1 MIGKITKGS
10 RTGSI
15 GAYLHGPGR
24 ANEHAYTSE
33 TGKRETGGQVIA
45 SNLPVIGDTDSKRWA
60 AQMRQPLALRDKAVK
75 QPIWQVSLALPP
87 GEKLT
92 QRQWADAAQTFVE
105 KLGVQENPWVAV
117 HHGSS
122 RGGNDHIHIVLNRVD
137 FEGKLWAAKQD
148 FRQVQRVSTHLE
160 KVYGLAPAP
169 RTRTSQSPERTPQKV
184 VHQGQ
189 RVKVESLHKGREAVR
204 LMKLGSPYPPGTRP
218 RESIRQRI
226 ERDAAVLRDA
236 KRAAPR
242 NYPLDRGEGFGR

>member
-24 ANEHAYTSE
+24 ANEHSYKTE
-33 TGKRETGGQVIA
+33 TGKVESGGQVIA
-45 SNLPVIGDTDSKRWA
+45 SNLAVIGDTDSKRWA
-60 AQMRQPLALRDKAVK
+60 AQMRQPLALRDREVK

-92 QRQWADAAQTFVE
+92 RRQWADAAQTFVE

-148 FRQVQRVSTHLE
+148 FRQVQRVATHLE

-169 RTRTSQSPERTPQKV
+169 RTRTAQSPERTPQKV

-189 RVKVESLHKGREAVR
+189 RVKAESLHKGREAVR
-204 LMKLGSPYPPGTRP
+204 LMRLGSPYLPGAKVPVSVKDRLAA
-218 RESIRQRI
+218 QRARMSA
-226 ERDAAVLRDA
+226 ELQ
-236 KRAAPR
+236 AAPR
-242 NYPLDRGEGFGR
+242 IKPPTRDNGIGR